1 MEGDFGRPRFLDD
14 VGELS
19 DPVEDLLGRD
29 EDVGVAGIY
38 RRGHRVDQPRLADP
52 SPLDLELYD
61 LHS

>member
-1 MEGDFGRPRFLDD
+1 MQSHFGRSGFLDD
-14 VGELS
+14 VGKLS

-52 SPLDLELYD
+52 SPFDLGL
-61 LHS
+61 